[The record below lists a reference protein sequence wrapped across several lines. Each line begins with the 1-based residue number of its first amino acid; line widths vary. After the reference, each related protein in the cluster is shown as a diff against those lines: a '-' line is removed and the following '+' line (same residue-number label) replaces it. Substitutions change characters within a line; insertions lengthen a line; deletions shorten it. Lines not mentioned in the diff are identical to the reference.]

1 MPNLNGLASIDS
13 DFLEYLMTK
22 VSEFGATSDGGVD
35 RPALTDAHAAARDW
49 FKGELSGRGYA
60 VKVDAIGNL
69 YGQIELAGPDAPLIM
84 LGSHIDSQPLGGR
97 FDGAYGVMCAL
108 AAIESYRAQ
117 CKAADITP
125 QCNFV
130 VADWMNEEG
139 ARFQPSLLGSS
150 VFSNENTLEFALA
163 RKDREGRTVAEELVR
178 VGYAGTDTAPEPAAY
193 IEIHVEGG
201 PVLEREG
208 LSVAPQVRHWGALKI
223 KIEVTGHQAHTGPT
237 PMEERK
243 DAVLGAAYVIAEVKR
258 LADAATDTLYT
269 SVARVDVSPNSPNI
283 VPEKAILFCELRS
296 PEQDMLDWSE
306 ANLRAALP
314 ELMVKAGV
322 VGEIVSIDRRPA
334 GRFDDR
340 LIRLVELA
348 ADAHGY
354 KRTQLD
360 TVGGH
365 DAVTIN
371 RRIPAIVFVVPS
383 VNGVIHRYD
392 EFTKPEDLANGGDV
406 MTDMVRRIDAAGG
419 DLDKAAAVNT

>member
-1 MPNLNGLASIDS
+1 MPDLNGPATIDA
-13 DFLEYLMTK
+13 DLLTYLMTK
-22 VSEFGATSDGGVD
+22 VSEFGATPEGGVD
-35 RPALTDAHAAARDW
+35 RPALTDAHAAARNW
-49 FKGELSGRGYA
+49 FKTELAARGYTA
-60 VKVDAIGNL
+60 KVDAIGNL
-69 YGQIELAGPDAPLIM
+69 YGQIDLAGPGAKLIM

-108 AAIESYRAQ
+108 AAVESYRAK
-117 CKAADITP
+117 CAAEGIAP

-150 VFSNENTLEFALA
+150 VFSHENTLDFALG
-163 RKDREGRTVAEELVR
+163 RKDREGRTVAEELAR
-178 VGYAGTDTAPEPAAY
+178 TGYAGTDLAPEPDAY
-193 IEIHVEGG
+193 LEIHIEGG

-208 LSVAPQVRHWGALKI
+208 MDIAPQVRHWGALKV

-237 PMEERK
+237 PMEDRK

-258 LADAATDTLYT
+258 LADTAADTLYT
-269 SVARVDVSPNSPNI
+269 SVARVDISPNSPNI
-283 VPEKAILFCELRS
+283 VPEKAILFAELRS
-296 PEQDMLDWSE
+296 PEQAMLDWSE
-306 ANLRAALP
+306 AELKAALP
-314 ELMVKAGV
+314 GLMAQAGV
-322 VGEIVSIDRRPA
+322 AGDIVSIDRRPA

-340 LIRLVELA
+340 LIRLVELS

-354 KRTQLD
+354 RRTELD
-360 TVGGH
+360 AVGGH

-392 EFTKPEDLANGGDV
+392 EYTKPEDLAKGGDV
-406 MTDMVRRIDAAGG
+406 LVDMVRRIDAAGG
-419 DLDKAAAVNT
+419 DLDKAAAVNG

>member
-1 MPNLNGLASIDS
+1 MPNLNGLAAIDV
-13 DFLEYLMTK
+13 DYLNYLMTK
-22 VSEFGATSDGGVD
+22 VSEFGATPDGGVD
-35 RPALTDAHAAARDW
+35 RPALTDAHAEARNW
-49 FKGELSGRGYA
+49 FKGELVTRGYT

-69 YGQIELAGPDAPLIM
+69 FGQIDLAGADAPLIM

-108 AAIESYRAQ
+108 AAIESYRAK
-117 CKAADITP
+117 CKAENITP

-150 VFSNENTLEFALA
+150 VFSHENTLEFALA
-163 RKDREGRTVAEELVR
+163 RQDREGRTVAEELER
-178 VGYAGTDTAPEPAAY
+178 VGYAGKDIAPEPTAY
-193 IEIHVEGG
+193 LEIHVEGG

-208 LSVAPQVRHWGALKI
+208 LSIAPQVRHWGALKV
-223 KIEVTGHQAHTGPT
+223 KIMVTGHQAHTGPT

-243 DAVLGAAYVIAEVKR
+243 DAVLGAAYLIAEVKR
-258 LADAATDTLYT
+258 LADKATDTLYT
-269 SVARVDVSPNSPNI
+269 SVARVDISPNSPNI

-296 PEQDMLDWSE
+296 PAQDMLDWSE
-306 ANLRAALP
+306 AALKAAMP
-314 ELMVKAGV
+314 DLMAKAGV
-322 VGEIVSIDRRPA
+322 AGEIVSIDRRPA

-340 LIRLVELA
+340 LIRLVGLA

-354 KRTQLD
+354 ERTELD
-360 TVGGH
+360 AVGGH

-371 RRIPAIVFVVPS
+371 RRIPSIVFVVPS

-392 EFTKPEDLANGGDV
+392 EFTKPEDLVKGGNV
-406 MTDMVRRIDAAGG
+406 LSDMVRRIDAAGG